1 MANIILKNV
10 SGAPQEYSGVTKIKL
25 PTVEGGTAEFSEGS
39 GGIVIKTDGD
49 WQGTAIP
56 ETGYISK
63 IYFNTEASAEEVT
76 AKLYDIIVASGTEGL
91 NVEAPFVMNEDF
103 NHYIALSATP
113 NLEDLGIYKPLV
125 MVVAVNEIAGSEMFL
140 PIFIDVVDGTVQDRD
155 ILRTMLVNEGL
166 GDFVGW
172 NPQFNGVYEFNDNM
186 SPNISAVLEEFYELW
201 KEMLQSM
208 CPYIST
214 TPFTRAEGAEITLSG
229 EYDGSTLVVSKI
241 PEGEI
246 VGTTVPG
253 SGPLKTVYFN
263 TSMSIEETNE
273 IIKSLS
279 YVVTDVM
286 PWNAAVVAADS
297 TLTTGL
303 LVHYYP
309 GPDAETQG
317 HYEIQAVTPEGFKDI
332 YVWNNVPAEEGEGQE
347 GWKGIESL
355 ELNIDD
361 NVLDAMGPSLGYTNQ
376 NEAVSKLIS
385 STPFKLVGKG
395 IIDLKPVIENK
406 QIPLEIKVNNTVVT
420 GGNGTL
426 TIHNGWRGVPVPNNG
441 STVNTIY
448 FNKQL
453 SKDEVINILTDI
465 TYTPLSTDTSV
476 NYVFCNWTQDTG
488 SEGGIEGYVAVVCTL
503 PNKYE
508 IYVNDIVAFDSETD
522 GWASWVFDTPSY
534 TFGLASKDAYSYF
547 PVGADNDKLSSLISS
562 SSFINNGS
570 NIIKLNGAYK
580 GRELTI
586 TENNTEINVWDKSN
600 PLNNKEIVTSVNVK
614 IPESPEPLWYISLT
628 TLVSNASTYKYKF
641 KGIYTAN
648 YGEGPEKAVYNEEIT
663 KTLKWHRL
671 IVNQNATSIMDK
683 YRAVLVDYNPESD
696 MEREFILKN
705 IDLECASCVDNSTVD
720 SEGNKTPDVWYLC
733 MGLDTFNL
741 LNGMSVLYF
750 MFEGTTLDAPTFPVF
765 ISVPSFG
772 QTDILSLSTASTRVS
787 NALGSVILSTDYL
800 PGTFSIK
807 VADSW

>member
-1 MANIILKNV
+1 MANIILKNA

-25 PTVEGGTAEFSEGS
+25 PTIEGGTVEFSEGS

-279 YVVTDVM
+279 YTYNPDVFPISAAVIAANDTLTSGIYCIYY
-286 PWNAAVVAADS
+286 PWNQDN
-297 TLTTGL
+297 TK
-303 LVHYYP
+303 
-309 GPDAETQG
+309 G
-317 HYEIQAVTPEGFKDI
+317 HYSIHAATDTGITDI
-332 YVWNNVPAEEGEGQE
+332 YVWNNVPGEEAEGQE
-347 GWKGIESL
+347 GWKGITSVS
-355 ELNIDD
+355 LNIEN
-361 NVLDAMGPSLGYTNQ
+361 NVLDTIGVSAGFVNQ

-385 STPFKLVGKG
+385 STPYKLVGAG
-395 IIDLKPVIENK
+395 IIDLKPYIENK
-406 QIPLEIKVNNTVVT
+406 QIPLEIKVT
-420 GGNGTL
+420 GAGGKGTL
-426 TIHNGWRGVPVPNNG
+426 AINNGWSGTVVPNNG
-441 STVNTIY
+441 NTVSTIY
-448 FNKQL
+448 FNTKL

-465 TYTPLSTDTSV
+465 TYLPISSEMSA
-476 NYVFCNWTQDTG
+476 NYVFCNWTVENG
-488 SEGGIEGYVAVVCTL
+488 STNVEGLVGIACTL

-508 IYVNDIVAFDSETD
+508 IIITKANTQTVIFDSEAG
-522 GWASWVFDTPSY
+522 GWINDIASY
-534 TFGLASKDAYSYF
+534 TFNLASKNVYSYF
-547 PVGADNDKLSSLISS
+547 PVGDDNVKLSGLISTS
-562 SSFINNGS
+562 PFIEKDPEVVN
-570 NIIKLNGAYK
+570 LNGAYES
-580 GRELTI
+580 RELTI
-586 TENNTEINVWDKSN
+586 TENNTEIKVWDKSN
-600 PLNNKEIVTSVNVK
+600 SLNNKEIVTSVNVK
-614 IPESPEPLWYISLT
+614 IPESPGPLWYISLQALDSSAT
-628 TLVSNASTYKYKF
+628 NYKYKF
-641 KGIYTAN
+641 KGIYTGP
-648 YGEGPEKAVYNEEIT
+648 YGSDYATAALSERAMQS
-663 KTLKWHRL
+663 LKWLRRT
-671 IVNQNATSIMDK
+671 VNPNATSITDK
-683 YRAVLVDYNPESD
+683 FMSEVHTYDINLHKDWEFSIETIGLENVSFVD
-696 MEREFILKN
+696 K
-705 IDLECASCVDNSTVD
+705 STTD
-720 SEGNKTPDVWYLC
+720 SGGNEIKDTWYLF
-733 MGLDTFNL
+733 MDLNSFNL
-741 LNGMSVLYF
+741 LDGSGDIYLV
-750 MFEGTTLDAPTFPVF
+750 FEGISADAPTFPVF
-765 ISVPSFG
+765 IGVPSFSDS
-772 QTDILSLSTASTRVS
+772 DILSHSLASTR
-787 NALGSVILSTDYL
+787 AAKAIGSIIMSTQYT
-800 PGTFSIK
+800 PGAFSVQ
-807 VADSW
+807 VAKMW